1 MARFFI
7 DRPIFAWVIAILIM
21 LAGLISIF
29 TLPVAQYPSIAP
41 PEISI
46 TARYPGASAQTIEE
60 TVTQVIEQEMKGID
74 NLLYMSSTSD
84 SSGDIEMTFT
94 FDPKADPDIAQVQV
108 QNKLQLATSLLP
120 QEVQSQ
126 GIEVKKAST
135 SFLLVVAFVCE
146 DGSMS
151 SGDLSD
157 YVSSNLVDPISRLN
171 GVGEVLVFG
180 SEHAMRIW
188 LDPNKLYKYKLMPT
202 DIVAA
207 LQEQNVQ
214 VSAGQLGED
223 PSVPGQQLNA
233 SITAQTLLRTPEQ
246 FEKVLLRVNPD
257 GSKVLLSDVARV
269 EIGEERYTPK
279 ATYNGM
285 PSTALAIS
293 QATGAN
299 SLDVVARVLDRIE
312 EMKPFFPKGVH
323 AYEAV
328 NTAPFVKISIE
339 EVVHTLIEAI
349 ILVFFVMFIFLQNI
363 RATIIPTIAVPVV
376 LLGTFGVMSAFGFSI
391 NTLTMFGIVLAI
403 GLLVD
408 DAIVVV
414 ENVERVMQETHLSPK
429 EATRESMRQ
438 ITSAL
443 VGIAMVLAAVFV
455 PMAFFGGSTGIIY
468 RQFSITIVS
477 AMLLSVVVAIVLTP
491 ALCATIL
498 KPHTPGQ
505 DKTQRGLFGKFNR
518 GFDFATDKYGKFVG
532 KLLTH
537 AGKHLVFYLIIVVAA
552 AWLLVRMPS
561 AFLPDEDQGELMAI
575 VQLPTGATTEQ
586 TMAVLDRVG
595 KYFMEEEKDAVQGL
609 FTVAGYSHAGRS
621 QNAGMAFVRLRDWEE
636 RTEPHLKAQAVA
648 ERAMREFATIR
659 EALVVPFAP
668 PPIRELGQAT
678 GFDFQ
683 LVDRGGIGH
692 DRLVDARNQL
702 LGMARQS
709 PLLSGVRYNG
719 QEDTP
724 TFRVVVDQEKASA
737 LGVSL
742 GDINSSMGTAWGSTY
757 VNKFVDNGRVKK
769 VYVQGDAP
777 FRMQPSDLEK
787 WYFRNNVGEMV
798 PFASL
803 ASTHW
808 EYAPSRLERYNG
820 VPSMEILGTPAAGVS
835 SGDAMLEMERL
846 ASQLP
851 DGVGFEWTGM
861 SYQERLAGSQA
872 PMLYALSILVVFLC
886 LAALYE
892 SWSVPFAVI
901 LAVPLGVFGA
911 LVGANIRGLAND
923 VYFQVGLLATI
934 GLASKNAIL
943 IVEFAKDLLEKGHSL
958 IDATVEAA
966 RLRLRPIL
974 MTSLAFGLGVVPLV
988 VSSGA
993 GSGSQNAIGTG
1004 VLGGTIAATLFGVFF
1019 VPIFFV
1025 VVFRLSHRKKHTG
1038 KASPHNASSTGSGKT
1053 EGEHH
1058 A

>member
-7 DRPIFAWVIAILIM
+7 DRPVFAWVIAILIM

-29 TLPVAQYPSIAP
+29 TLPIAQYPTIAP
-41 PEISI
+41 PEVVIS
-46 TARYPGASAQTIEE
+46 ARYPGASAQTIED

-74 NLLYMSSTSD
+74 NLLYMSATSD
-84 SSGDIEMTFT
+84 SSGDIKMTFT

-108 QNKLQLATSLLP
+108 QNKLQLATPMLP
-120 QEVQSQ
+120 DEVQRQ
-126 GIEVKKAST
+126 GIEVKKST
-135 SFLLVVAFVCE
+135 ASFLLVLAFVCE

-151 SGDLSD
+151 SGDLAD
-157 YVSSNLVDPISRLN
+157 YVSSNVQDPLSRLN
-171 GVGEVLVFG
+171 GVGEVLTFG
-180 SEHAMRIW
+180 SQHSLRIW
-188 LDPNKLYKYKLMPT
+188 LDPHLLNKYKLMPT
-202 DIVAA
+202 DVIAA
-207 LQEQNVQ
+207 VETQNAQ
-214 VSAGQLGED
+214 VSAGQLGAL
-223 PSVPGQQLNA
+223 PAVPGQQLNV
-233 SITAQTLLRTPEQ
+233 SITVQTLLRTPEE
-246 FEKVLLRVNPD
+246 FKNILLRVNPD

-269 EIGEERYTPK
+269 EIGEEQYTPK
-279 ATYNGM
+279 AFYNGL
-285 PSTALAIS
+285 PSAAVAIS

-299 SLDVVARVLDRIE
+299 ALDVVATVQKKIE
-312 EMKPFFPKGVH
+312 ELRPFLPKGVNV
-323 AYEAV
+323 YEAV
-328 NTAPFVKISIE
+328 NTAPFVRISIK
-339 EVVHTLIEAI
+339 EVVSTLVEAV

-363 RATIIPTIAVPVV
+363 RATLIPTIAVPVV

-391 NTLTMFGIVLAI
+391 NTLTMFGLVLAI

-414 ENVERVMQETHLSPK
+414 ENVERVMQETHLPPK

-443 VGIAMVLAAVFV
+443 VGIAMVLSAVFI
-455 PMAFFGGSTGIIY
+455 PMAFFGGSTGVIY

-477 AMLLSVVVAIVLTP
+477 AMILSVIVAIVLTP

-518 GFDFATDKYGKFVG
+518 GFDTLTAKYGKFVG
-532 KLLTH
+532 KLLVH

-552 AWLLVRMPS
+552 AWLLVRMPT
-561 AFLPDEDQGELMAI
+561 AFLPDEDQGELSTI
-575 VQLPTGATTEQ
+575 IQLPTGSTAEQ
-586 TMAVLDRVG
+586 TIEVLERVR
-595 KYFMEEEKDAVQGL
+595 KYFMEDEKDAVERV
-609 FTVAGYSHAGRS
+609 FTVAGYSHAGNS
-621 QNAGMAFVRLRDWEE
+621 ESAGMAFVRLRDWEE
-636 RTEPHLKAQAVA
+636 RKDPHLKAQAVVA
-648 ERAMREFATIR
+648 RAMREFSTIR
-659 EALVVPFAP
+659 SAMVVPFAP
-668 PPIRELGQAT
+668 PPIRELGNAT
-678 GFDFQ
+678 GFDFKLQ
-683 LVDRGGIGH
+683 DRGGIGH
-692 DRLVDARNQL
+692 ERLVEAKDQL
-702 LGMARQS
+702 LGLARQS
-709 PLLSGVRYNG
+709 SLLTGVRYNG
-719 QEDTP
+719 QPDTP
-724 TFRVVVDQEKASA
+724 TFRVEVDQEKASA
-737 LGVSL
+737 QGVSL
-742 GDINSSMGTAWGSTY
+742 NDINVSMGAAWGSSY
-757 VNKFVDNGRVKK
+757 VNNFVDNGRVKK

-777 FRMQPSDLEK
+777 YRMQPSDLEK
-787 WYFRNNVGEMV
+787 WYFRNSNGEMV
-798 PFASL
+798 PFASV
-803 ASTHW
+803 AKTYW

-820 VPSMEILGTPAAGVS
+820 VPSMQILGAPTAGVS

-851 DGVGFEWTGM
+851 EGVGFEWTGM

-872 PMLYALSILVVFLC
+872 PLLYALSIIVVFLC

-911 LVGANIRGLAND
+911 LVGANLRGLAND

-958 IDATVEAA
+958 IDATVQAA

-988 VSSGA
+988 ISSGA

-1004 VLGGTIAATLFGVFF
+1004 VFGGTIAATLFGIFF

-1025 VVFRLSHRKKHTG
+1025 VVFRVTHKKKHTA
-1038 KASPHNASSTGSGKT
+1038 KASPAGSSSTGSGKA
-1053 EGEHH
+1053 EGEQHV
-1058 A
+1058 